1 MAHPLFTREA
11 QFGVHPALGYNRV
24 MRVHWSVLLAVMA
37 WFAGGAPAPADT
49 TKLVVSKKD
58 CARLTK
64 HTPRADV
71 EYKAGVDVRGKKVAP
86 ADLPGGNPIKLPEQI
101 TIDIGFD
108 LADKFG
114 LGSGGKYEGKG
125 YVGKVT
131 VKGDKVYWNDQ
142 PLDQRNQQA
151 IADACRKAYG
161 K

>member
-1 MAHPLFTREA
+1 
-11 QFGVHPALGYNRV
+11 
-24 MRVHWSVLLAVMA
+24 MRSPWFLLLIAAAWLLSVT
-37 WFAGGAPAPADT
+37 PTPADT

-71 EYKAGVDVRGKKVAP
+71 EYKPGVDARGKKVKP
-86 ADLPGGNPIKLPEQI
+86 ADLPGGNPIKMPEQI

-142 PLDQRNQQA
+142 PLDQGDQRV
-151 IADACRKAYG
+151 IADACRKAYA

>member
-1 MAHPLFTREA
+1 
-11 QFGVHPALGYNRV
+11 
-24 MRVHWSVLLAVMA
+24 MRSPWFLLLIAAAWLLSVT
-37 WFAGGAPAPADT
+37 PTPADT

-71 EYKAGVDVRGKKVAP
+71 EYKPGVDARGKKVKP
-86 ADLPGGNPIKLPEQI
+86 ADLPGGNPIKMPEQI

-142 PLDQRNQQA
+142 PLDQGDQQV
-151 IADACRKAYG
+151 IADACRKAYA

>member
-1 MAHPLFTREA
+1 LAFLARPEYNQAMRSLWFVVLIAA
-11 QFGVHPALGYNRV
+11 IGLG
-24 MRVHWSVLLAVMA
+24 SA
-37 WFAGGAPAPADT
+37 APTPADT
-49 TKLVVSKKD
+49 TKLVVSRKD

-64 HTPRADV
+64 HIPRADV
-71 EYKAGVDVRGKKVAP
+71 EYKAGVDVRGKKVKP
-86 ADLPGGNPIKLPEQI
+86 ADLPGGNPIKMPEQI

-114 LGSGGKYEGKG
+114 LGTGGKYEGKG

-142 PLDQRNQQA
+142 PLDQRDQQV
-151 IADACRKAYG
+151 IADACRKTYG